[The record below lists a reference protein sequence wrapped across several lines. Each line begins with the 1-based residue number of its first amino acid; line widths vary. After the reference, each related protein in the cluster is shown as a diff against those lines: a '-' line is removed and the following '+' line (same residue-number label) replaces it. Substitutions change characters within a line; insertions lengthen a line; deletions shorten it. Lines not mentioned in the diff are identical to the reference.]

1 MPPSKDTIKQ
11 ILTEMNPWW
20 SAGKVS
26 TSLAGIQR
34 KRYFQQL
41 EESLNVPEIIVLT
54 GMRRTGKTT
63 IMYQLIQYLIQRHVK
78 PNRILYVQFDHP
90 LLKTL
95 DVSDLIRGHRVDCGM
110 SKKEALYIFFDEIH
124 FLQDWAQWIK
134 TIYEQKQV
142 KMFISGSSKV
152 LLIPKAMTHLTGRY
166 LTYQI
171 WPLFFR
177 EFLDF
182 RNSLPEAGDEHRYV
196 SLVEEYLSIG
206 GFPRVVLEENVELR
220 GRLLREYF
228 DSILFKD
235 IAAIHEI
242 RDIRTL
248 RELAAFLI
256 TSSGKPI
263 SFNKLKNTFKLSLD
277 TIREYISYIE
287 ESHLIEE
294 LPVSSPS
301 RNERVYNPKKYYVL
315 DPGMRFALTGEKE
328 IGSRAETALLLQL
341 KQLGYDIGYWKK
353 IYEVDFILQRKPL
366 IALESKYKDDL
377 TSKDLKSLGKWLKT
391 ENDGK
396 AVIVTRNLEEIIEED
411 GYIIT
416 AVPLWKV
423 LLDPTVITG
432 EK

>member
-1 MPPSKDTIKQ
+1 
-11 ILTEMNPWW
+11 
-20 SAGKVS
+20 
-26 TSLAGIQR
+26 
-34 KRYFQQL
+34 
-41 EESLNVPEIIVLT
+41 
-54 GMRRTGKTT
+54 
-63 IMYQLIQYLIQRHVK
+63 MYQLIQYLIQKDVEPH
-78 PNRILYVQFDHP
+78 RILFIQFDHP
-90 LLKTL
+90 LLKTI
-95 DVSDLIRGHRVDCGM
+95 DVSDLIRRHRVDCGI
-110 SKKEALYIFFDEIH
+110 SKKETLYLFFDEIH

-134 TIYEQKQV
+134 AIYEQKQV

-166 LTYQI
+166 LAYQI

-182 RNSLPEAGDEHRYV
+182 RNSLPEPGDEHRYV

-206 GFPRVVLEENVELR
+206 GFPRVALEENVELR

-235 IAAIHEI
+235 IVAIHEI

-256 TSSGKPI
+256 TSSGKPV
-263 SFNKLKNTFKLSLD
+263 SFNKMKNTFNLSLD

-294 LPVSSPS
+294 LPVAS
-301 RNERVYNPKKYYVL
+301 RSHNERVYNPKKYYVL
-315 DPGMRFALTGEKE
+315 DPGMRSAMTGEKE

-341 KQLGYDIGYWKK
+341 KQLDCNIGYWKQ

-377 TSKDLKSLGKWLKT
+377 APKDLKSLRKWLKT
-391 ENDGK
+391 ENNGK
-396 AVIVTRNLEEIIEED
+396 AIIVTRNLEDKIEQN
-411 GYIIT
+411 GFIIT

-423 LLDPTVITG
+423 LLDPEIITG
-432 EK
+432 SK